1 MPTIRDRKAI
11 AAECKVTFNPPK
23 RIDVKAFQS
32 ILFLVDSGANVI
44 LFHHLLKGIKLHAG
58 EINIATASSESNM
71 RISHKADLPLQS
83 ETGTLIE
90 FTDAYH
96 YDDLQ
101 DNLMSVGIACD
112 AGLIMVFDKKKLSV
126 YRETDL
132 KVSGNLISS
141 VKRDAS
147 SGLYYWKL
155 FSQERTSKSNAYA
168 ARARDFTRQHRQN
181 PSSTSIA
188 ALRQAFSELQPI
200 CARANAALGRDR
212 VFRAVDLSGPLTADR
227 IAALSK
233 SYEQELSKYELL
245 HGRLGHLST
254 KTIELVYNVKL
265 PSKTGCIECVHGKGH
280 HVHPKKIEKSES
292 TDRNLK
298 AGEMF
303 EGDFRGPFAGSVGRN
318 IYCEDFICRTTG
330 YAYVYPSP
338 DQLAHYKN
346 FPELYASAK
355 GQSGNA
361 MRFFKADHG
370 KVYTGERGRTLLRER
385 NVVAEFSPPYN
396 HLKRCERF
404 NRTSEEAVKTNLLTA
419 GAPQSH
425 WALVLEMWLFM
436 WLHIAVIKQPDGTY
450 LSRANLFEN
459 NKRYFDPDHFRAYGT
474 FALRFIP
481 IEQRKTGKGPG
492 GETHEPGII
501 VGYLAGGDGYLFM
514 SYHPS
519 RYGSIFE
526 CAFGDITTF
535 EGVYP
540 MRNKTYWTQRD
551 LNSPRCFMPTLQ
563 ALLDPSEWSKFE
575 FKVEDEDVAI
585 SQLMPRLE
593 EEVEGINR
601 ADQILSSYSLD
612 APTMEIPVT
621 SGYNLRP
628 RGSSIPPTQPPT
640 PSAPLP
646 VETKQDAP
654 PSLPS
659 VSSPPATEQKIAQ
672 GALDEVAAAPLP
684 EPQTIVSPPAPSLEQ
699 ALENLEIREEVLED
713 IPILEPP
720 TPKTPAQL
728 NEPLSQPE
736 VVVEEVKHEPEEDSD
751 PPDMVAASEIFPQP
765 GATTYC
771 LEFNSANKVF
781 EVEEITILPSKK
793 KDAKMNQ
800 EKTPVGCVEVQYT
813 RTGEL
818 ASMPRWNLN
827 WTRESAQERC
837 NESNASAAD
846 QNVATAA
853 ICTEERLKAN
863 RAKWSTNWS
872 GLDFISMLDCIP
884 SPVTERSAFRVRAA
898 AAMVAAH
905 AGVDP
910 DFDKPIGIPPPTTL
924 KEVKDSKWRKY
935 YEAAGDVEMKT
946 LEDNHTWDLVDS
958 NSVPKGTTIVG
969 SKIVYADK
977 RGPTGAMIKF
987 KARVVAKGFSQ
998 KYMQDYF
1005 DTYASVAEFKTI
1017 RLLLAHYNQNPD
1029 WSCEAWDAEA
1039 AFVQPTLEE
1048 TVYMRIPPPY
1058 DEKYPGKT
1066 FKLKKCL
1073 YGLKQAARA
1082 WQKFC
1087 LDIME
1092 ANGGKSCPR
1101 DPALYIFRKDKAF
1114 LIIATHVDDFF
1125 VFFNRYGAAL
1135 RDNVWEGFVSKCKKI
1150 NNLGPIRWALKTCI
1164 EEDKEAGIL
1173 KISLEGFATA
1183 MVQRFDL
1190 EGTLFAD
1197 TPAIASGKD
1206 AKITQDDLP
1215 ITNEEKEEAAKYP
1228 IREVTGCAWWMIHIC
1243 RVDIYNAT
1251 LRISRWQ
1258 NSPCAKLWRW
1268 CLQLLRY
1275 INKTKALGIVYRRQL
1290 DLPKHIFTGAADA
1303 SLADVVGADD
1313 AIRSKST
1320 LSWLLFYCGALI
1332 TWGCKTSSRILS
1344 SSCEAEC
1351 SALVELSKDNRWFRA
1366 LIFYLG
1372 LHEECGTMP
1381 TLVREDNQAAITLSG
1396 ERVIQGRSR
1405 HFELEWDSC
1414 RECISLG
1421 EISLFWIKTENQWAD
1436 LNTKNLPYSIF
1447 ARHVDSIM
1455 GNSDLQNYFKQAV
1468 AKMAC
1473 ARFLQDE
1480 DCDKNLFSNL
1490 RAKFYQDAADCAASS
1505 SVFRPQA
1512 HAARWFS
1519 QSDY

>member
-1 MPTIRDRKAI
+1 M
-11 AAECKVTFNPPK
+11 
-23 RIDVKAFQS
+23 
-32 ILFLVDSGANVI
+32 DSGANVI
-44 LFHHLLKGIKLHAG
+44 LFHQLLKGIKLHAG
-58 EINIATASSESNM
+58 EINIATASNESTM
-71 RISHKADLPLQS
+71 RINQKADLQLQS

-96 YDDLQ
+96 YNDLQ

-112 AGLIMVFDKKKLSV
+112 AGLIMIFDKKKLCV
-126 YRETDL
+126 YQETNF
-132 KVSGNLISS
+132 KVSGNLIST
-141 VKRDAS
+141 VKRDAT

-155 FSQERTSKSNAYA
+155 FSQERISKSNAFA
-168 ARARDFTRQHRQN
+168 ARARDFTRRHRQN
-181 PSSTSIA
+181 PSSTSIS
-188 ALRQAFSELQPI
+188 ALRQAFSDLQPI
-200 CARANAALGRDR
+200 CARANAAQGKDR
-212 VFRAVDLSGPLTADR
+212 VFRAVDLSGPISADR

-233 SYEQELSKYELL
+233 SYEQELSKYELY

-265 PSKTGCIECVHGKGH
+265 PPKTGCIECVHGKGH
-280 HVHPKKIEKSES
+280 HVNPKEIKKSEF

-303 EGDFRGPFAGSVGRN
+303 EVDFRGPFAGSVGRN
-318 IYCEDFICRTTG
+318 TYCEDYICRTTG
-330 YAYVYPSP
+330 YAYVFPSP

-346 FPELYASAK
+346 FPELYATAR
-355 GQSGNA
+355 GQSGNR
-361 MRFFKADHG
+361 MRFLKADHG
-370 KVYTGERGRTLLRER
+370 KVYTGERGRAMLRER
-385 NVVAEFSPPYN
+385 NVVAEFSPPHN

-404 NRTSEEAVKTNLLTA
+404 NRTSGEAVKTNLLTA

-436 WLHIAVIKQPDGTY
+436 WTHIAVHKQPDGTL
-450 LSRANLFEN
+450 LSKANLFEN
-459 NKRYFDPDHFRAYGT
+459 NKRYFDPERFRAYGT

-514 SYHPS
+514 SFHPS
-519 RYGSIFE
+519 RYNTIFE
-526 CAFGDITTF
+526 CAYGDITTF

-540 MRNKTYWTQRD
+540 LRNKTYWTQRD

-575 FKVEDEDVAI
+575 FKIEDEDVAI

-593 EEVEGINR
+593 EEVDGIHR
-601 ADQILSSYSLD
+601 AEQNLSGYSLD
-612 APTMEIPVT
+612 APTMEIHS

-628 RGSSIPPTQPPT
+628 RGSTIPT
-640 PSAPLP
+640 SLP
-646 VETKQDAP
+646 EAP
-654 PSLPS
+654 PPAQTPAEIQEEAIVIQPI
-659 VSSPPATEQKIAQ
+659 VSSPSLTEQKHAQEVPTVIA
-672 GALDEVAAAPLP
+672 AEPLQ
-684 EPQTIVSPPAPSLEQ
+684 EQKQIVSPPTPSLEQ
-699 ALENLEIREEVLED
+699 ALDNLIIREEEVEEA
-713 IPILEPP
+713 PPALEPP
-720 TPKTPAQL
+720 APKPPSGPAEAPADVDQ
-728 NEPLSQPE
+728 N
-736 VVVEEVKHEPEEDSD
+736 VEEVKHEPDEDGD
-751 PPDMVAASEIFPQP
+751 PPDMVSASEIFPQP

-771 LEFNSANKVF
+771 LEYNPATRCF
-781 EVEEITILPSKK
+781 EVEELLILPTKK
-793 KDAKMNQ
+793 KDAKMKQ
-800 EKTPVGCVEVQYT
+800 ERTPVGCVEAQYT

-827 WTRESAQERC
+827 WTRANAQERC
-837 NESNASAAD
+837 DESNAIAAE
-846 QNVATAA
+846 QNAAKAA
-853 ICTEERLKAN
+853 IRREERLKAN
-863 RAKWSTNWS
+863 RVKWSTNWS
-872 GLDFISMLDCIP
+872 GLDFMSMLDCIP
-884 SPVTERSAFRVRAA
+884 SPITERSAFRVRAA
-898 AAMVAAH
+898 AAMVAAT
-905 AGVDP
+905 AEVDP

-924 KEVKDSKWRKY
+924 SEVKESKWRKY

-946 LEDNHTWDLVDS
+946 LEDNHTWDLVDIKD
-958 NSVPKGTTIVG
+958 VPKGTTIVG

-1005 DTYASVAEFKTI
+1005 DTYASVVEFKTI

-1058 DEKYPGKT
+1058 DQKHPGKIC
-1066 FKLKKCL
+1066 KLKKCL

-1087 LDIME
+1087 QEIME
-1092 ANGGKSCPR
+1092 ANGGLSCPR

-1135 RDNVWEGFVSKCKKI
+1135 RDNVWDGFVSKCKKI
-1150 NNLGPIRWALKTCI
+1150 NNLGPIRWALKTCV
-1164 EEDKEAGIL
+1164 EEDKEVGIL

-1190 EGTLFAD
+1190 EGTLYAD

-1215 ITNEEKEEAAKYP
+1215 ITNEEKEEAAAKYP

-1290 DLPKHIFTGAADA
+1290 ELPKHIFTGAADA

-1320 LSWLLFYCGALI
+1320 LSWLLFYYGALI
-1332 TWGCKTSSRILS
+1332 TWGCKTSTRILN

-1414 RECISLG
+1414 RESISLG
-1421 EISLFWIKTENQWAD
+1421 EMSLFWIKTENQWAD
-1436 LNTKNLPYSIF
+1436 LNTKSLSHAIF
-1447 ARHVDSIM
+1447 ARHVNSIM
-1455 GNSDLQNYFKQAV
+1455 GNEDLQNYFKQAV

-1473 ARFLQDE
+1473 MKFIQDE
-1480 DCDKNLFSNL
+1480 DCDKNLYSAL
-1490 RAKFYQDAADCAASS
+1490 RAKFYNDAADCAAITP
-1505 SVFRPQA
+1505 VYRPQA

-1519 QSDY
+1519 HADY